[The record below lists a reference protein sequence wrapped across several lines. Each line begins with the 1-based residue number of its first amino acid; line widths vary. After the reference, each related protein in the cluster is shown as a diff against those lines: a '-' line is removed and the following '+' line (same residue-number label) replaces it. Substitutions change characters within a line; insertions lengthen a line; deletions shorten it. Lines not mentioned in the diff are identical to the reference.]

1 MKKKTVLRRK
11 SDGYLRL
18 GLAITGILTALILV
32 GCFWTPYDP
41 NALSSGAP
49 FTPPCLSHLFGTDHF
64 GRDIFSRVLKGG
76 GTTLLVAVSTVA
88 IGGIAG
94 TLIGA
99 LTGYFGGILDE
110 ALMRLND
117 VMTAFPSILLALV
130 LISLLGYGKGNL
142 ILALGLV
149 FIPSF
154 ARVSRGAFASC
165 RDKNYI
171 QSARLMG
178 AGRGRILLVHILPNT
193 ASVLLPAVTI
203 GFNNAVLAEAS
214 MSYLSIGVQ
223 PPDASLGY
231 MLSESQGYLASAP
244 WYALC
249 TGGFIVLLIL
259 GVGLIGEGLQRRQR
273 ESGSRR

>member
-1 MKKKTVLRRK
+1 MKKKTMLRRK

-99 LTGYFGGILDE
+99 LTGYFGGIVDE
-110 ALMRLND
+110 VLMRLND
-117 VMTAFPSILLALV
+117 AMTAFPSILLALV
-130 LISLLGYGKGNL
+130 LISLLGYGKSNL
-142 ILALGLV
+142 I
-149 FIPSF
+149 
-154 ARVSRGAFASC
+154 
-165 RDKNYI
+165 
-171 QSARLMG
+171 
-178 AGRGRILLVHILPNT
+178 
-193 ASVLLPAVTI
+193 
-203 GFNNAVLAEAS
+203 
-214 MSYLSIGVQ
+214 
-223 PPDASLGY
+223 
-231 MLSESQGYLASAP
+231 
-244 WYALC
+244 
-249 TGGFIVLLIL
+249 
-259 GVGLIGEGLQRRQR
+259 
-273 ESGSRR
+273 